1 MRTSIILFVI
11 LILSCSG
18 NLFPQ
23 TWTPTFVNTGGGTIY
38 DLASNSSPQWIAQ
51 DPNTP
56 DNIHM
61 VIMSAPLGDP
71 TTYPNRMTKYFFSS
85 DRGVT
90 WTFLSNVNE
99 RKSGFCSVMV
109 ASDGT
114 AFICNHGSTNTNTST
129 RVLFYRDAFP
139 GLGIFTIIDPPS
151 NAFFF
156 GRACLTS
163 SITSPTK
170 VILIAQNPLTIDTT
184 FLRTGYPAWSAW
196 TPFANC
202 APEGYCGAR
211 GQDGR
216 IGITYIQNSSLTTD
230 YKSVYFIETTNN
242 GQSFS
247 TPLKIYQAVFSGSG
261 ADSLAAF
268 RGLAIAY
275 KGNAPCVT
283 FETVKQDPTG
293 GSYFQKA
300 PAKIRFWSSELP
312 GSDPIRSI
320 AIADQSN
327 VLIPSP
333 DSIKTGVNDQFGSL
347 SRPVIGV
354 SSDNNSVFVVFQAF
368 TNRWGGTPP
377 DTTNFKALYI
387 TKATGNYNF
396 SKPFKFTPD
405 SPLKDWSYPS
415 ISAWNDNSSSLLYA
429 NVCALRDS
437 IPGNYP
443 NSTNNGQSFAEL
455 YYIRLS
461 TNHTIGIN
469 ENQQTVLKYS
479 LSQNFPNPFNPV
491 TKIKFDIAP
500 LLRGA
505 GGVFTSLKI
514 FDLLGKEIQ
523 TLVNEQLQPGSYEVT
538 FDGSNFPS
546 GVYFYQL
553 KVGEFSETKNMLL
566 IK

>member
-1 MRTSIILFVI
+1 V
-11 LILSCSG
+11 
-18 NLFPQ
+18 
-23 TWTPTFVNTGGGTIY
+23 
-38 DLASNSSPQWIAQ
+38 
-51 DPNTP
+51 
-56 DNIHM
+56 
-61 VIMSAPLGDP
+61 
-71 TTYPNRMTKYFFSS
+71 TKYYFSS

-90 WTFLSNVNE
+90 WAFQGNVNE

-129 RVLFYRDAFP
+129 RVLLYQDAVP
-139 GLGIFTIIDPPS
+139 GIGVFTLIDPPNNS
-151 NAFFF
+151 YFF
-156 GRACLTS
+156 GRFCLTS
-163 SITSPTK
+163 SITSPIK
-170 VILIAQNPLTIDTT
+170 VILIAQNPLTNDTT
-184 FLRTGYPAWSAW
+184 FLRTGYPAWSGW
-196 TPFANC
+196 TPFANTG
-202 APEGYCGAR
+202 PEGYCAAR

-216 IGITYIQNSSLTTD
+216 IGITYIQNSSLISD

-242 GQSFS
+242 GVSFS
-247 TPLKIYQAVFSGSG
+247 TPIKIYQAVFSGTG

-275 KGNAPCVT
+275 KGNVPCVS

-293 GSYFQKA
+293 GNYFQKA

-312 GSDPIRSI
+312 GSDPFRSI
-320 AIADQSN
+320 SIADQSN
-327 VLIPSP
+327 VPIPSP

-396 SKPFKFTPD
+396 SKPYKFTPD
-405 SPLKDWSYPS
+405 LPLRDWSYPS
-415 ISAWNDNSSSLLYA
+415 LSASNDRNSSSLFA
-429 NVCALRDS
+429 NVCALSDS

-443 NSTNNGQSFAEL
+443 NSTNNGQSFAQL

-479 LSQNFPNPFNPV
+479 LYQNFPNPFNPKSV
-491 TKIKFDIAP
+491 IKYQISKSSY
-500 LLRGA
+500 
-505 GGVFTSLKI
+505 VSLKVYNVN
-514 FDLLGKEIQ
+514 GKEVSSI
-523 TLVNEQLQPGSYEVT
+523 VNETLSPGEYGTT
-538 FDGSNFPS
+538 FDGSNLPS
-546 GVYFYQL
+546 GVYFYKL
-553 KVGEFSETKNMLL
+553 SAGDFTDTKKMVL

>member
-1 MRTSIILFVI
+1 MRKLIILFVI
-11 LILSCSG
+11 LLISCSG
-18 NLFPQ
+18 NLFSQ

-71 TTYPNRMTKYFFSS
+71 TTYPNRMTKYFYSS
-85 DRGVT
+85 DRGIT
-90 WTFLSNVNE
+90 WTFLSDVNE

-114 AFICNHGSTNTNTST
+114 AFICNHGSTSTNTST
-129 RVLFYRDAFP
+129 RVLLYRDAIP
-139 GLGIFTIIDPPS
+139 GIGVFTLIDPPT

-170 VILIAQNPLTIDTT
+170 VIVMAQGMTSDST
-184 FLRTGYPAWSAW
+184 FRRTGYPSWSGW

-202 APEGYCGAR
+202 APEGYCAAR
-211 GQDGR
+211 GLDGR
-216 IGITYIQNSSLTTD
+216 IGITYIQNSTMITE
-230 YKSVYFIETTNN
+230 YKDVYFIETTNS
-242 GQSFS
+242 GVTFS
-247 TPLKIYQAVFSGSG
+247 APIKIYQAVFSGSG

-275 KGNAPCVT
+275 KGNVPCIT

-293 GSYFQKA
+293 GNYFQKP
-300 PAKIRFWSSELP
+300 PAKIRFWCSELP
-312 GSDPIRSI
+312 GSDPFRSI

-327 VLIPSP
+327 VPIPSP

-354 SSDNNSVFVVFQAF
+354 SSDNNSVFVVFQVF

-396 SKPFKFTPD
+396 SKPFKFTPNL
-405 SPLKDWSYPS
+405 PLRDWSYPS
-415 ISAWNDNSSSLLYA
+415 LSAWNDRNSSSLFA
-429 NVCALRDS
+429 NVCALSDS

-491 TKIKFDIAP
+491 TKIKFDISKVGQTF
-500 LLRGA
+500 LSVYDITGR
-505 GGVFTSLKI
+505 
-514 FDLLGKEIQ
+514 EIEK
-523 TLVNEQLQPGSYEVT
+523 LVNEQLQPGSYEVT
-538 FDGSNFPS
+538 FNGSNLPS
-546 GVYFYQL
+546 GVYFYKL
-553 KVGEFSETKNMLL
+553 TAGEFTETKKLILL
-566 IK
+566 K